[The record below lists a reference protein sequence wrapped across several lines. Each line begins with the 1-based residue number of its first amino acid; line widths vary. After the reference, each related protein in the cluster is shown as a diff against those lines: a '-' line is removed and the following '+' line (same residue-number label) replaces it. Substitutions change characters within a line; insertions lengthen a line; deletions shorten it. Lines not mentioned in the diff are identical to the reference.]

1 MSFMM
6 DRATEAAASDLAEVR
21 KLIESMNALVS
32 SQQQQQQ
39 QQQQLLQKQKELQ
52 LQQQQQQQQQPQ
64 QPPQQS
70 QPPQEQ
76 QQQQEEERN
85 LTKEESK
92 EAPLV
97 HNQQL
102 HQQSLHHHHQQQQPQ
117 ETQLNPSLM
126 PQGTTQ
132 NWPANTNT
140 QYAAPNFS
148 HQNHVNTTTTTT
160 HDAKTQNT
168 SVPPMA
174 QALPTA
180 GVIVEVSHITY
191 SRTYY
196 FQLSPEA
203 TIEPLIAWLRLT
215 FQDPTIS
222 GMVLQYK
229 GFDGLWKCL
238 LNRDDSLKRVL
249 KQNLKNNTILQMRV
263 PCEQDLLSSGYT
275 DKRLLALT
283 TKPIAPSI
291 EQANATSQMMEDN
304 NANNNSHN
312 SNSDN
317 NNSNDSL

>member
-52 LQQQQQQQQQPQ
+52 QQQQRQQQLQQSPPP
-64 QPPQQS
+64 PPQQS
-70 QPPQEQ
+70 QSPQKQ
-76 QQQQEEERN
+76 QEEEERN

-92 EAPLV
+92 EAPLA

-102 HQQSLHHHHQQQQPQ
+102 HQQSLHHHHQQQQQPQ

-132 NWPANTNT
+132 NWSANTNT
-140 QYAAPNFS
+140 QYAAPTFS
-148 HQNHVNTTTTTT
+148 HVNTTTTTT
-160 HDAKTQNT
+160 HDAKAQNT

-291 EQANATSQMMEDN
+291 EQANATGQMMEDN
-304 NANNNSHN
+304 NTNNNSHN

-317 NNSNDSL
+317 NNNNDSL

>member
-1 MSFMM
+1 M

-52 LQQQQQQQQQPQ
+52 QQQQQPQ
-64 QPPQQS
+64 QSPPPPPQQS
-70 QPPQEQ
+70 PPPQEQ
-76 QQQQEEERN
+76 QQQQQEEEERN
-85 LTKEESK
+85 LKEESK

-102 HQQSLHHHHQQQQPQ
+102 HQQSLHHQQQQPQ

-140 QYAAPNFS
+140 QYAAPTFS

-160 HDAKTQNT
+160 HDAKAQNT

-191 SRTYY
+191 T
-196 FQLSPEA
+196 EA

-291 EQANATSQMMEDN
+291 EQANATGQMMEDN

-317 NNSNDSL
+317 NNNNNDSL